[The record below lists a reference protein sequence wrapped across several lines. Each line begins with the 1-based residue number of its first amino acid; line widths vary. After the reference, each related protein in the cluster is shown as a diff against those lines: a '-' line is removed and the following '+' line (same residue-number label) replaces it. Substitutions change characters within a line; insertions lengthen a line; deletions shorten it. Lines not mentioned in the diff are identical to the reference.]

1 MGAFEDVALK
11 EVPSITEYFTK
22 ISVEFLKE
30 TNFGS
35 LVISG
40 EGLLYYD
47 PDPEKKDAFGER
59 MTLTKDIEIS
69 GSSVSV
75 LAPFILKT
83 TGYNLLNASDDR
95 NTTGKDQLSLFV
107 EFDGAMLEGY
117 EGPLYAKVV
126 GPGPASECVQ
136 VGIVVTEE
144 KRIAHLAE
152 QAHLEFLNDF
162 KIVFAAMDKD
172 QDGCVSREDFEKL
185 IEGPEI
191 TREQIEESLASL
203 TREQIEQYYPQFSD
217 AEKIEKFLEKQKD
230 RGAEARRGYIAAM
243 ADPEQAGQAIYEIF
257 RSAGCYL
264 KGYKMLGARDLEKIS
279 ALLALEGDAKLSLD
293 DLGCTS

>member
-1 MGAFEDVALK
+1 MK
-11 EVPSITEYFTK
+11 EVPSIVEYFTK
-22 ISVEFLKE
+22 VSVEFLKE

-35 LVISG
+35 FVITG
-40 EGLLYYD
+40 EGLMYYD

-59 MTLTKDIEIS
+59 NTLTKDIEIS
-69 GSSVSV
+69 GSSASG

-95 NTTGKDQLSLFV
+95 NTTGKDQLSIFV
-107 EFDGAMLEGY
+107 EFDVAMLEGY

-136 VGIVVTEE
+136 VGLVMTEE

-152 QAHLEFLNDF
+152 QAHLEFLSDF

-172 QDGCVSREDFEKL
+172 QDGYVSREDFEKFVA
-185 IEGPEI
+185 GPEI
-191 TREQIEESLASL
+191 TREQIEEDLKSY
-203 TREQIEQYYPQFSD
+203 TREQIEQYCPQFSD
-217 AEKIEKFLEKQKD
+217 AEKIEEFLEKQKD
-230 RGAEARRGYIAAM
+230 KGAEARRGYIAAM
-243 ADPEQAGQAIYEIF
+243 ADPEKAGQAIYEIF
-257 RSAGCYL
+257 QSAGCYL
-264 KGYKMLGARDLEKIS
+264 KGYNLLGAQDLEKIT
-279 ALLALEGDAKLSLD
+279 AVLALEGDAKLSLD